1 MAVSKEQLVK
11 DIMSIRRRK
20 DVKKG
25 LDIREIEI
33 FEEQFE
39 KSFRRIEQ
47 AQYIAKKFNQEELT
61 QIYRAYDADR
71 KSTRLNSSHSRAS
84 RMPSSA

>member
-25 LDIREIEI
+25 SDIREIEI

-61 QIYRAYDADR
+61 QIYRAYDA
-71 KSTRLNSSHSRAS
+71 L
-84 RMPSSA
+84 

>member
-11 DIMSIRRRK
+11 DIMSLRRRK

-39 KSFRRIEQ
+39 KSFKRIEQ

-61 QIYRAYDADR
+61 QIYKAYDV
-71 KSTRLNSSHSRAS
+71 L
-84 RMPSSA
+84 

>member
-11 DIMSIRRRK
+11 DIMSLRRRK

-61 QIYRAYDADR
+61 QIYRAYDA
-71 KSTRLNSSHSRAS
+71 L
-84 RMPSSA
+84 

>member
-11 DIMSIRRRK
+11 DIISLRRRK

-39 KSFRRIEQ
+39 RSFRRVEQ
-47 AQYIAKKFNQEELT
+47 TQYLAKKFNQDELI
-61 QIYRAYDADR
+61 QIYKAYEA
-71 KSTRLNSSHSRAS
+71 L
-84 RMPSSA
+84 

>member
-11 DIMSIRRRK
+11 DIMSLRRRK

-47 AQYIAKKFNQEELT
+47 AQYIAKRFNQEELT
-61 QIYRAYDADR
+61 QIYRAYDA
-71 KSTRLNSSHSRAS
+71 L
-84 RMPSSA
+84 

>member
-61 QIYRAYDADR
+61 QIYRAYDA
-71 KSTRLNSSHSRAS
+71 L
-84 RMPSSA
+84 